1 MNKKANMAYWDVI
14 DEMTENYVRRLM
26 RHSVVKIN
34 PYGSSYTEEDI
45 EEMDADELA
54 EAKDEAIMEIAKEI
68 TSFATQFLEKNYGA
82 EFPYVDENY

>member
-1 MNKKANMAYWDVI
+1 MDKKANMAYWDAI
-14 DEMTENYVRRLM
+14 DEITENYVRRLM
-26 RHSVVKIN
+26 KHSVVKIN

-54 EAKDEAIMEIAKEI
+54 EVKDEAIMEIAKEI

-82 EFPYVDENY
+82 EFSYVDENY